1 MECWRQVL
9 LLLPRF
15 ILNQFHGLD
24 FLWKTRAKERPIL
37 SLILNSLGII
47 FLEDVLSNYKTSL
60 KKLKLWFK
68 SKRKNARLFAAAVL
82 IVFETLFILDIIS
95 ETIKSEGVLKNN
107 TTYYIHF

>member
-47 FLEDVLSNYKTSL
+47 FLEDVFSS
-60 KKLKLWFK
+60 
-68 SKRKNARLFAAAVL
+68 RLFAAAVL